1 MKIKNLGIVLRPI
14 KNSKFQTMLGHLTTW
29 LMRRKV
35 NIYFLSS
42 EEARLK
48 KILSSS
54 QFSKLNFVDFKALSS
69 LDAILT
75 LGGDGTLI
83 GLCRNLKKSKTPII
97 GVNWGKLG
105 FITEF
110 SAQEMFD
117 SLENILKGKYQTTQ
131 RRLFR
136 VSIKK
141 DEKTIFQSKFVND
154 VVISKSMIARMFQL
168 NVDCGE
174 DMNFAI
180 AGDGLILSSP
190 MGSTAYSLA
199 AGGPIVHPAVPGIIV
214 TPICPHGLTHR
225 PMVIPQ
231 ESLIK
236 VSLQS
241 KEEEIAITVDGQLSR
256 PLKFNETLYVEKDTR
271 RSLCFIVNPDKS
283 YFHTL
288 KDKLMLNRRS
298 I

>member
-14 KNSKFQTMLGHLTTW
+14 KNSKFQSMLDHLVTW
-29 LMRRKV
+29 LSRRKV
-35 NIYFLSS
+35 NTSFLAT
-42 EEARLK
+42 EEERLK
-48 KILSSS
+48 KIISSS
-54 QFSKLNFVDFKALSS
+54 QFSKLNFVDFNDLSD

-117 SLENILKGKYQTTQ
+117 GLENILKGKYQTVQ

-136 VSIKK
+136 VIIKK
-141 DEKTIFQSKFVND
+141 ADKTVFQSKFVND
-154 VVISKSMIARMFQL
+154 VVISKSNIARMFQL

-174 DMNFAI
+174 DMNFKI
-180 AGDGLILSSP
+180 SGDGLIISSP

-199 AGGPIVHPAVPGIIV
+199 AGGPIVHPSVGGLIV

-231 ESLIK
+231 DSQIK
-236 VSLQS
+236 VNLQN
-241 KEEEIAITVDGQLSR
+241 KEDEIAVTIDGQVTR
-256 PLKFNETLYVEKDTR
+256 PLEFNETLFVEKDTR
-271 RSLCFIVNPDKS
+271 RSLCFVLNPEKS

-288 KDKLMLNRRS
+288 KDKLMLNRRT